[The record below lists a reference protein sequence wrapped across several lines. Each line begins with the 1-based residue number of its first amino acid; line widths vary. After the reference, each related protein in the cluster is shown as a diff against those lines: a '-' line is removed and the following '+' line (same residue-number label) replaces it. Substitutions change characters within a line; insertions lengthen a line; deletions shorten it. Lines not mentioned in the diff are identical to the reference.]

1 MGIIECISGS
11 IIFWGEGDGIK
22 GNWKCIQMLT
32 SAFSCKNGVHNFGSP
47 QLSSRKKKIRKGK
60 KVNSLRI
67 FILLFPPSLLEC
79 YQYLEALL
87 TFFDQ
92 TGARGICTVKEEGLS
107 TLDSL
112 NRHSILCVFWK
123 EIRDFLSFSG
133 FSQVTPWLWL
143 FKDPFNKYKGATERS
158 VELMH

>member
-11 IIFWGEGDGIK
+11 IIFWGK
-22 GNWKCIQMLT
+22 GTGSKVIGSASKCWQVP
-32 SAFSCKNGVHNFGSP
+32 FSCKNGVHNFGSP
-47 QLSSRKKKIRKGK
+47 QLSSQKKKIRKGK

-92 TGARGICTVKEEGLS
+92 TGARGIQWRRGFQLLTRSIAILLS
-107 TLDSL
+107 AYFEKKFEIFFPFRAFRKSL
-112 NRHSILCVFWK
+112 
-123 EIRDFLSFSG
+123 RDF
-133 FSQVTPWLWL
+133 WL